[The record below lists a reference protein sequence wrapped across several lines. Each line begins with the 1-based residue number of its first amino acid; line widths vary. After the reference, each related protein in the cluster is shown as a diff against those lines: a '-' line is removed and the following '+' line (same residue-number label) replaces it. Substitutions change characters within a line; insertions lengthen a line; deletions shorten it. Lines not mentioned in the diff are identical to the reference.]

1 MPKKKDPVIMNLIK
15 EIKKHPHL
23 LQLDHNAIVEKY
35 PELVQ
40 QYSLENKTKL
50 DRFKTF
56 WWRLKKNLINEDEK
70 ASKSQLLPRASS
82 PVRSSVPRRYPDFS
96 MMPFYAPQPVQHT
109 IHQTVFNFNNKASY
123 IHTDIESSSKK
134 ESVPIDQKN

>member
-1 MPKKKDPVIMNLIK
+1 MWKNVSGKLTTSKHQVDHAEKKDPVIMNLIK

-70 ASKSQLLPRASS
+70 ASESQLLPRPSS
-82 PVRSSVPRRYPDFS
+82 PVRSSVPCRYPDFS
-96 MMPFYAPQPVQHT
+96 MMEKV
-109 IHQTVFNFNNKASY
+109 
-123 IHTDIESSSKK
+123 
-134 ESVPIDQKN
+134 

>member
-50 DRFKTF
+50 DSFKTF
-56 WWRLKKNLINEDEK
+56 WWRLKKNTLILKTNCVEK
-70 ASKSQLLPRASS
+70 R
-82 PVRSSVPRRYPDFS
+82 F
-96 MMPFYAPQPVQHT
+96 
-109 IHQTVFNFNNKASY
+109 
-123 IHTDIESSSKK
+123 
-134 ESVPIDQKN
+134 